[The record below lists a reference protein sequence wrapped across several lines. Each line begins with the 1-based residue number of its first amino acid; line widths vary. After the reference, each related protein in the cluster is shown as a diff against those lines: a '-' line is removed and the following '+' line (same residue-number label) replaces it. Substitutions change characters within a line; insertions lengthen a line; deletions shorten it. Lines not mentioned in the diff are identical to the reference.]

1 MFWGGGGE
9 DPFFV
14 GRAHVVVVF
23 VTLWYTRGR
32 KLIRPQ
38 THSPII
44 VHRLSWR
51 WIYYITSGVGIVAW
65 LLLIAFVPET
75 RYFRS
80 DAELGM
86 LHPPSSLNH
95 EKGITHILT
104 PIPHA
109 PAGKEVYPL
118 APGETRPRLDV
129 QRYGP
134 RTKKHDFG
142 LFHVPRAW
150 ARARRSVW
158 DTLRTC
164 LFPNV
169 VWVVLVNSTFISA
182 QGAAGQVASA
192 VLIAAGWQ
200 FERLGLVVVPIV
212 VASPLVWLFGGYL
225 ADRISNWHARARGGG
240 RREPEAHLLSLV
252 LPLLCGIVGPLLFG
266 YAGQNINDVPAMVLL
281 VAVFLIGFSF
291 LTANAVFSVYLVE
304 SYPAYAG

>member
-1 MFWGGGGE
+1 M
-9 DPFFV
+9 
-14 GRAHVVVVF
+14 
-23 VTLWYTRGR
+23 
-32 KLIRPQ
+32 
-38 THSPII
+38 
-44 VHRLSWR
+44 
-51 WIYYITSGVGIVAW
+51 
-65 LLLIAFVPET
+65 
-75 RYFRS
+75 
-80 DAELGM
+80 
-86 LHPPSSLNH
+86 
-95 EKGITHILT
+95 
-104 PIPHA
+104 
-109 PAGKEVYPL
+109 
-118 APGETRPRLDV
+118 
-129 QRYGP
+129 
-134 RTKKHDFG
+134 
-142 LFHVPRAW
+142 
-150 ARARRSVW
+150 
-158 DTLRTC
+158 
-164 LFPNV
+164 